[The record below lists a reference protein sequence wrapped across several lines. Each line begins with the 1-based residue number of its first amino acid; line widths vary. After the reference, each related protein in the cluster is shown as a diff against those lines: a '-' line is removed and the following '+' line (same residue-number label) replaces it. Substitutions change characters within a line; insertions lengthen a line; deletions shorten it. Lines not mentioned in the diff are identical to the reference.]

1 MQTPKYTLN
10 FGAQYAFDTGVGLVT
25 PRIDVFRSGDLFFLS
40 ANSPLER
47 QGAYTLVDVSVLWKA
62 PGERWTV
69 EGFVR
74 NVGDK
79 DIISNDGLQSNTLGN
94 GFGLDNYA
102 YYPPR
107 TWGVRVGVNF

>member
-1 MQTPKYTLN
+1 M
-10 FGAQYAFDTGVGLVT
+10 
-25 PRIDVFRSGDLFFLS
+25 FFLS

-47 QGAYTLVDVSVLWKA
+47 QGGYTLVDLSVILRA
-62 PGERWTV
+62 PGDRWTA
-69 EGFVR
+69 EAFVR

-79 DIISNDGLQSNTLGN
+79 DVISNDGLQSNTLGN
-94 GFGLDNYA
+94 GFGLDNYT